1 MKTKEI
7 KTDIV
12 TLTPQ
17 LAHELL
23 SANNNNRKLR
33 TREVERYARDILA
46 GNWKFTGEAI
56 KVDWNGN
63 LIDGQHRSNAVIMA
77 NKPIQVLLIT
87 GLNPETQSVID
98 VAVKRTA
105 IDALR
110 WAGFSGDLTILSKIA
125 RVDTLW
131 RSGFRF
137 TSSTTHGS
145 YPALSHSE
153 IVDWVS
159 NNPEAFVSA
168 RFGQSHYASI
178 GFTPSIMAFAH
189 MLMREVDE
197 IACDVFWQ
205 ELIEMRTSGLGDP
218 RLTMTRII
226 QARRAEGVKLSDGV
240 QLYYMMRAWNAWRG
254 GLSLTKMPVVSNSKP
269 IEIPQPE

>member
-1 MKTKEI
+1 MKTQRIQTE
-7 KTDIV
+7 IV

-17 LAHELL
+17 MAHQLL
-23 SANNNNRKLR
+23 TTNVNNRKLR
-33 TREVERYARDILA
+33 IREVERYARDILA
-46 GNWKFTGEAI
+46 GNWKLTGEAI
-56 KVDWNGN
+56 QVDWHGN
-63 LIDGQHRSNAVIMA
+63 LINGQHRCNAVIMA
-77 NKPIQVLLIT
+77 NKPIEVLLIT
-87 GLNPETQSVID
+87 GLDPETQSVID

-105 IDALR
+105 VDALR
-110 WAGFSGDLTILSKIA
+110 WAGFSGDLTIMSKIA

-168 RFGQSHYASI
+168 RFGQSHYSSI

-205 ELIEMRTSGLGDP
+205 ELIEMRTNGLGDP
-218 RLTMTRII
+218 RLTMTRIV

-240 QLYYMMRAWNAWRG
+240 QLYYMMRAWNAWRSG
-254 GLSLTKMPVVSNSKP
+254 DSLTRMPVFSNSKP
-269 IEIPQPE
+269 AEVPQPE

>member
-1 MKTKEI
+1 MKTTNI
-7 KTDIV
+7 KTEIV

-17 LAHELL
+17 MAHELL

-33 TREVERYARDILA
+33 TREVERYARDIIA
-46 GNWKFTGEAI
+46 GNWQFTGEAI

-77 NKPIQVLLIT
+77 NKSIQVLLIT
-87 GLNPETQSVID
+87 GLSPETQSVID

-105 IDALR
+105 VDALR

-153 IVDWVS
+153 IVDNS
-159 NNPEAFVSA
+159 SA
-168 RFGQSHYASI
+168 I
-178 GFTPSIMAFAH
+178 
-189 MLMREVDE
+189 
-197 IACDVFWQ
+197 
-205 ELIEMRTSGLGDP
+205 
-218 RLTMTRII
+218 
-226 QARRAEGVKLSDGV
+226 
-240 QLYYMMRAWNAWRG
+240 
-254 GLSLTKMPVVSNSKP
+254 
-269 IEIPQPE
+269 